1 MTNFKNITLRS
12 LCLVALIACA
22 STTQAQSPSGLTIS
36 LRNQITGFSGLQGI
50 GVDNMGNILATDT
63 VRGEVRKYNQD
74 GQLLASATG
83 LYYPVDVT
91 QGASG
96 NIFVIDDGFNQ
107 IRRYNS
113 SLDFLSY
120 AASPTSPLS
129 IAALGNGNLAVS
141 DGATERVYIMN
152 STGTSTLYSFAT
164 PGLPQAIAA
173 SSDGTI
179 LVANHSWDQLQRY
192 FIDGSPRG
200 HTNQASP
207 YAVATNGNTV
217 ILAHGSGYSQLRM
230 LDTNFNTLTTTGALG
245 YFVKDVAWAP
255 NGRII
260 AGVGNTSINVFD
272 TSFQA
277 QGNQSITGSVTLS
290 GGMNVGNADS
300 TSVSGSV
307 TTIGNV
313 VNSGTVS
320 VAPGGSISAVSVT
333 NGGVFDADGT
343 VTLSGTFQN
352 NAGGTLTGS
361 GTIDGAVSINDG
373 STIAPGDSPGTLS
386 VGNTTFG
393 PGGTFQLEVN
403 NFTGTAGSD
412 PGWDLLAITGTLDI
426 TATTGNPFVVELDS
440 LTLANVS
447 GNATNFNAASN
458 FSLTFVTTT
467 GGITGFAANL
477 FSIDTS
483 GFTNPFTGA
492 FSIAQIG
499 NNLALQYTADTAA
512 VPEPSS
518 FVILGVA
525 LAGLGLRYRRRRSR
539 TIAQS

>member
-1 MTNFKNITLRS
+1 MTNFKNIALRS

-22 STTQAQSPSGLTIS
+22 SSAQAVSPSGLTLS
-36 LRNQITGFSGLQGI
+36 LRNTISGLTNPEGI
-50 GVDNMGNILATDT
+50 VVDGNGNILVTT
-63 VRGEVRKYNQD
+63 WGRIHKYSQD
-74 GQLLASATG
+74 GNQLASVTTG
-83 LYYPVDVT
+83 DWNVDITEGSSNDVFVAVNYELGAAILKFDANLNSAST
-91 QGASG
+91 QFSE
-96 NIFVIDDGFNQ
+96 F
-107 IRRYNS
+107 S
-113 SLDFLSY
+113 SLSGITTLD
-120 AASPTSPLS
+120 
-129 IAALGNGNLAVS
+129 NGNLAVTDYS
-141 DGATERVYIMN
+141 EGKVHIMDSTGSSILSSF
-152 STGTSTLYSFAT
+152 STGTVDPWKLAT
-164 PGLPQAIAA
+164 DTTDA
-173 SSDGTI
+173 I
-179 LVANHSWDQLQRY
+179 LVADPTAKTVNKYTSAGELLDTGNFSQP
-192 FIDGSPRG
+192 FG
-200 HTNQASP
+200 
-207 YAVATNGNTV
+207 VATDTANNIYVADGD
-217 ILAHGSGYSQLRM
+217 SGFLRM
-230 LDTNFNTLTTTGALG
+230 LDSDFNLLTEVGDLG
-245 YFVKDVAWAP
+245 FVKDVAWAN
-255 NGRII
+255 NGRVI
-260 AGVGNTSINVFD
+260 ASVDQTLQVFD

-277 QGNQSITGSVTLS
+277 DGNHEITGSLTLS
-290 GGMNVGNADS
+290 GGMNVGYADS

-313 VNSGTVS
+313 GNSGTVS